1 MEGGQREVVHEK
13 GKVDLRLKDGLT
25 SVCSSLQGIE
35 VMWTGGNCSCEISG
49 RMGQRN

>member
-1 MEGGQREVVHEK
+1 MHVEDN
-13 GKVDLRLKDGLT
+13 VDFGLKDGLT

-35 VMWTGGNCSCEISG
+35 VMRTGGNCSCEISG

>member
-1 MEGGQREVVHEK
+1 MPAEDN
-13 GKVDLRLKDGLT
+13 VDFGLKDGLT
-25 SVCSSLQGIE
+25 YFCSSLQGIE

>member
-1 MEGGQREVVHEK
+1 MHVKDNVGFKLK
-13 GKVDLRLKDGLT
+13 GGLT
-25 SVCSSLQGIE
+25 SVCSSLQDIE

>member
-1 MEGGQREVVHEK
+1 MHVEK
-13 GKVDLRLKDGLT
+13 NVDFGLKDDLT

-35 VMWTGGNCSCEISG
+35 VMRTGGNRSCEISG